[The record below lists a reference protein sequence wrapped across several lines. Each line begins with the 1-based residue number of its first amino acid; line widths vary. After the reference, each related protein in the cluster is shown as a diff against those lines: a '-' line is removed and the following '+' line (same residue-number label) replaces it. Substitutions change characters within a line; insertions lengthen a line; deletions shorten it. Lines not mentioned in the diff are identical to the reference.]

1 MRSPFII
8 HHLDSF
14 ILSVAQLISP
24 RYWAIDGTIAK
35 WSDDREQAKVE
46 CAASASRERGPAR

>member
-14 ILSVAQLISP
+14 ILSDTQLISLP
-24 RYWAIDGTIAK
+24 DWGIHGAIAK
-35 WSDDREQAKVE
+35 WSDDRDQAKVE
-46 CAASASRERGPAR
+46 CSTGALEPRGRAR